1 MILAPNHPRLLNGS
15 NLILLIVVSL
25 FLVSCSTSKTVYSPG
40 QVSTP
45 KEAPVKQEV
54 PVVDTVEWEVV
65 EEEVKPPIQ
74 NTKEEI
80 LPVEKKNVYNV
91 ALMLPFEN
99 NRPDASS
106 RATSESANN
115 TNRFISF
122 YAGTIL
128 ALTQL
133 EQEGLNL
140 NVDVFDSQRS
150 ADKVKSDLK
159 SFRMQN
165 MDALIGPYATRSNKD
180 GLIAA
185 AEFGKENEIT
195 VISPWYASSSLAK
208 ENPYYVQLRPN
219 TADHF
224 QKIMAHAKANFDDS
238 EIVLMG
244 RDQDDPKKKRSD
256 ENIIK
261 YLQKVHRETSEDES
275 AADLRVFRVQTDSLL
290 NGETAYD
297 SIFYE
302 TGRKAI
308 IFPFYS
314 SSDGSFM
321 YNCLRRINGEKAF
334 EPIHVY
340 TMPLALDSDQIGF
353 NLFRNLNMKVCR
365 SKYVDKSNN
374 QVRAFEKEYYNRYG
388 TIPNDDAYHGFDV
401 MYFVGKNLMEY
412 GRNFQFFA
420 DESQEYLQSSFRLEK
435 VPIEAIDPELES
447 MGLENVNYYVNKHL
461 DIIEFKGD
469 GFVKSD
475 E

>member
-1 MILAPNHPRLLNGS
+1 MILAPNHPRLLSGS
-15 NLILLIVVSL
+15 KILLLFSTTL
-25 FLVSCSTSKTVYSPG
+25 FLLSCSTSKTVYTPSR
-40 QVSTP
+40 VSTP
-45 KEAPVKQEV
+45 KETPVKQDV
-54 PVVDTVEWEVV
+54 PLVDTVKWEIVD
-65 EEEVKPPIQ
+65 EEVKPPIQ
-74 NTKEEI
+74 NDEI
-80 LPVEKKNVYNV
+80 DIIPQEKKDVYNV
-91 ALMLPFEN
+91 ALMIPFEAN
-99 NRPDASS
+99 KPDANT
-106 RATSESANN
+106 RATSDNSR
-115 TNRFISF
+115 TNRFVSF

-140 NVDVFDSQRS
+140 NVDVFDTQRS

-195 VISPWYASSSLAK
+195 VVSPWYASSSLAK
-208 ENPYYVQLRPN
+208 ENPFYVQLRPN

-238 EIVLMG
+238 EIVLVG
-244 RDQDDPKKKRSD
+244 RDQDDPKRRRSD

-261 YLQKVHRETSEDES
+261 YLQKVHKETSKDNS
-275 AADLRVFRVQTDSLL
+275 PDDLRVFRVQVDSLL

-314 SSDGSFM
+314 SSGDGDFM
-321 YNCLRRINGEKAF
+321 YNCLRRINGEKSL
-334 EPIHVY
+334 EPVHVY

-365 SKYVDKSNN
+365 SKFVDKQNAD
-374 QVRAFEKEYYNRYG
+374 VRAFEREYYNRYG
-388 TIPNDDAYHGFDV
+388 TIPNDDAYHGYDV

-412 GRNFQFFA
+412 GRNFQFFV
-420 DESQEYLQSSFRLEK
+420 DESQQFLQSSFRLEG
-435 VPIEAIDPELES
+435 VPINETDPELES
-447 MGLENVNYYVNKHL
+447 KALDNINYFVNKHL
-461 DIIEFKGD
+461 DIIEFQGENFK
-469 GFVKSD
+469 KLD